1 MAPLLWFWHNVLFS
15 NWAELVRKK
24 DKNYLATI
32 ILRKP
37 EKKFYFSFTKIIFP
51 FSIFPSHHFSF
62 SSFFL
67 LFLFWTKISYS
78 SVYKHSLGS
87 YKELFHFTFQYL
99 VFFPCVS
106 QPGNSFLPLVIFRG
120 PENTEEENEH
130 FSLGEA
136 FSSHSGLSPPCFW
149 LRMPPDTC
157 CQKPYIDQ
165 MQIFVWR
172 RAFWV
177 FLKGNGEITY
187 CVSKK
192 I

>member
-1 MAPLLWFWHNVLFS
+1 M
-15 NWAELVRKK
+15 
-24 DKNYLATI
+24 
-32 ILRKP
+32 
-37 EKKFYFSFTKIIFP
+37 KIP
-51 FSIFPSHHFSF
+51 H
-62 SSFFL
+62 
-67 LFLFWTKISYS
+67 S

-106 QPGNSFLPLVIFRG
+106 QPGNTLLPLIIFRG

-136 FSSHSGLSPPCFW
+136 FSSHSRASPLCFW
-149 LRMPPDTC
+149 LKMSPDTC
-157 CQKPYIDQ
+157 YKNPYVDQ
-165 MQIFVWR
+165 RQIFVWS

-177 FLKGNGEITY
+177 LLKGNGEITY

-192 I
+192 DLMVCKSVGFHPRFNILLVPG